1 MVEIF
6 AGSWFGVIFQDYEK
20 TFGLTK
26 RGNMCYFSDRF
37 NQVLRTRMEE
47 RKIMSFGIVLLWCH
61 V

>member
-6 AGSWFGVIFQDYEK
+6 AVSWFGVIFQDYEK

-47 RKIMSFGIVLLWCH
+47 RKIMSF
-61 V
+61 